1 MKRITYIIASALL
14 LASCGG
20 QKLTPVQQ
28 AVADKVLELNPTYNE
43 ISFQRFEVVDSTTY
57 GTELARRKGLFELKN
72 AKAQERL
79 ENYAMQHKVKN
90 FEAQAETIAK
100 SKKILSGL
108 DSLISSFAQ
117 HVDEIAYYDV
127 SFDATVTNRNQ
138 VLHCDGLYAVVTPDL
153 RVLCVVKDRK
163 NLHKGMGTVIPG
175 YDALLGG
182 DKDED

>member
-1 MKRITYIIASALL
+1 MFTSALL
-14 LASCGG
+14 LVSCGG
-20 QKLTPVQQ
+20 QKLTPFQQ

-72 AKAQERL
+72 AKAQEQL
-79 ENYAMQHKVKN
+79 EKYAMQRKVKN
-90 FEAQAETIAK
+90 TEAQAESVRR
-100 SKKILSGL
+100 SKKVLSGL
-108 DSLISSFAQ
+108 DSLIASFAQ

-138 VLHCDGLYAVVTPDL
+138 VLHCDDLYAVVTPDL
-153 RVLCVVKDRK
+153 RVLCVVKDRR

-175 YDALLGG
+175 YDALLGS
-182 DKDED
+182 DKDEE